1 MSKHASWLLAISL
14 AIGAAGCATT
24 PTVTSETVIV
34 AGVGAVEVER
44 IDVEV
49 VTIDPATRI
58 VVVRQGQYA
67 WRVMVPEIFGDLNGV
82 RPGDRLQ
89 IRRVEGALLGA
100 RRAKR
105 GARPEIVYTEEVS
118 APRFQ
123 NLPDRFVE
131 RSLTLTAKFERY
143 DPATGMVSYV
153 GPAGPRTHRV
163 VDPDIA
169 KDLRRLR
176 RGDMVDLTFA
186 EAIHVMKL

>member
-1 MSKHASWLLAISL
+1 MSKHVSWIVAITL

-24 PTVTSETVIV
+24 PTVTSETVVV

-44 IDVEV
+44 LDVEV
-49 VTIDPATRI
+49 VRVDPATRMASI
-58 VVVRQGQYA
+58 RQGQYG
-67 WRVMVPEIFGDLNGV
+67 WRLKVPEIFGDLNAV

-89 IRRVEGALLGA
+89 IRRVEGALLSA
-100 RRAKR
+100 RRAKK

-118 APRFQ
+118 TPRFQ

-143 DPATGMVSYV
+143 DPATGMVDYV

-169 KDLRRLR
+169 NDLKRLR

-186 EAIHVMKL
+186 EAIHVMKI